1 MICFIRKMRFSFI
14 TITTL
19 ILTLSNCSSLDTS
32 RIAPGYVDAYKS
44 IRDYFSSDGEEIPV
58 NIINKIPYAS
68 IKLSIGRGSEGLLI
82 LESKTESN
90 EYWVSA
96 DEVILEIN
104 DGRIVATKG
113 LMNNLRESINQIT
126 LKEILNEQ
134 QFKSLIYLS
143 FDEPKLNNLK
153 LESNMRVIG
162 KENIRLFSGTKE
174 LTLII
179 EEIKSEH
186 LGWTVQ
192 NKYWVDENGY
202 CWKSEQNI
210 SPLLPTFYIEVAKK
224 PA

>member
-174 LTLII
+174 LILII